1 MLRQSLA
8 LKSASFIKFSF
19 MKGAGEKLTA
29 RAPFEHVAL
38 SICSLHPAARLAS
51 TRSAARSK
59 SANAISAITICCA
72 KSCHVTPDSA
82 DLRVCLSIQ
91 RSSSQESSVLFSP
104 LLYPSRKSLLST
116 SDFSTSSGK
125 FLTSSTAA
133 AASML
138 AVPPIRSPSSS
149 GFVRLSIRVS
159 RTNMEA
165 RFPIFSSLK
174 YLSPT

>member
-8 LKSASFIKFSF
+8 LKSTSFIKFSF

-72 KSCHVTPDSA
+72 KSCHVAPDST
-82 DLRVCLSIQ
+82 DFRVCLLIQ
-91 RSSSQESSVLFSP
+91 RSSSQLSSVLFSC
-104 LLYPSRKSLLST
+104 LLYPSRKSLLSK

-133 AASML
+133 SML
-138 AVPPIRSPSSS
+138 AVCPIRSPISS
-149 GFVRLSIRVS
+149 GFVRFSILVS